1 MIQRNPA
8 IDETIVISPQNLSI
22 VNYLSVENISKSFGA
37 RTLFKDLSFGIAQG
51 QKVALVA
58 QNGTGK
64 TSIMEML
71 AGHEQPDTGLVTYR
85 KGIKVGYLTQDPDID
100 PTLSILDNVLSA
112 DNPATEAIRQYEI
125 ALENPEKEDEYQ
137 RAFDQMD
144 RHNAWDFEA
153 QVKQILGKL
162 GLQEVN
168 RIANNLSGGQR
179 KRIALARTLISKPEI
194 LIFDEPTNHL
204 DVEMIEW
211 LEEYLSQPSIT
222 LFMVTHDRYF
232 LERVCDQIFELE
244 NETLYSHPGN
254 YSNFLERKAER
265 EEIEGVNV
273 GKAKNLLKKELEWMR
288 RQPKARGTK
297 SKARIDSFYELK
309 GEANKDLSKGQLDME
324 VQMTRLGS
332 KILELHRIK
341 KSYGDLKIL
350 DGFDYT
356 FKRGE
361 RIGIVG
367 PNGVG
372 KTTLLKILTG
382 NEEIDGGKVITGE
395 TVKFGFYTQA
405 GINLNGDKRVI
416 EVVKEI
422 ADFIPIGKKGR
433 NVTASQMLD
442 RFLFEGDKQY
452 TYVSKLSGGEKRR
465 LYLLTV
471 LMDNPNFLILD
482 EPTNDLDILTLNV
495 LEEFLLEFQGCL
507 MVVTH
512 DRYFMD
518 KLTDH
523 LFVFRGNGEI
533 KDFNGN
539 YREYKAY
546 EEDRLETEKLRNKSL
561 AKAPKQATR
570 KEEASKK
577 MTYGERLEFEALGK
591 EVEKLE
597 ERKAEIAK
605 AFEDASLDAN
615 KLEEL
620 SREMNE
626 VQDELDEK
634 ELRWLELSEMEG

>member
-1 MIQRNPA
+1 MI
-8 IDETIVISPQNLSI
+8 
-22 VNYLSVENISKSFGA
+22 NYLSVENISKSFGA

-71 AGHEQPDTGLVTYR
+71 AGNEKPDSGLVTYR
-85 KGIKVGYLTQDPDID
+85 KGINVGYLTQDPEID
-100 PTLSILDNVLSA
+100 TSLSILDNVLSI
-112 DNPATEAIRQYEI
+112 DNPIAHVIKQYEM
-125 ALENPEKEDEYQ
+125 AVEAPENVDAFQK
-137 RAFDQMD
+137 AFDLMD
-144 RHNAWDFEA
+144 QHNAWDFEA
-153 QVKQILGKL
+153 QVKQVLGKL
-162 GLQEVN
+162 GLHDVN
-168 RIANNLSGGQR
+168 RTADNLSGGQR
-179 KRIALARTLISKPEI
+179 KRIALARTLISKPDI

-232 LERVCDQIFELE
+232 LERICDQIFELE

-309 GEANKDLSKGQLDME
+309 KDANKDLSKGQLDME

-382 NEEIDGGKVITGE
+382 SEEIDGGKVITGE
-395 TVKFGFYTQA
+395 TVKFGFYTQS
-405 GINLNGDKRVI
+405 GINLDGDKRVI

-452 TYVSKLSGGEKRR
+452 TFVSKLSGGEKRR
-465 LYLLTV
+465 LYLLTI

-507 MVVTH
+507 IVVTH

-539 YREYKAY
+539 YREYKAW
-546 EEDRLETEKLRNKSL
+546 EEDRLATEKLREKGIGKV
-561 AKAPKQATR
+561 AKAAPKKDTG
-570 KEEASKK
+570 KL
-577 MTYGERLEFEALGK
+577 TYGERLELDGLGA
-591 EVEKLE
+591 ELEKLE
-597 ERKAEIAK
+597 ARKAEIAK
-605 AFEDASLDAN
+605 EFENASVDAE

-620 SREMNE
+620 SREMKAL
-626 VQDELDEK
+626 QKELDEK
-634 ELRWLELSEMEG
+634 EMRWLELSEKEG

>member
-1 MIQRNPA
+1 MMGGKNGLRNFTA
-8 IDETIVISPQNLSI
+8 KFKI

-71 AGHEQPDTGLVTYR
+71 AGHEQPDTGNITFR
-85 KGIKVGYLTQDPDID
+85 KGVKVGYLTQDPDID
-100 PTLSILDNVLSA
+100 ASISILDNVLSA
-112 DNPATEAIRQYEI
+112 DNPATEAIRHYEI
-125 ALENPEKEDEYQ
+125 ALENPEKEAEYQ

-162 GLQEVN
+162 GLHEVN

-297 SKARIDSFYELK
+297 SKARIDSFYDLK
-309 GEANKDLSKGQLDME
+309 KDANKDLSRGELDME
-324 VQMTRLGS
+324 VKMTRLGS
-332 KILELHRIK
+332 KILELHRIR

-372 KTTLLKILTG
+372 KTTLLRILTG
-382 NEEIDGGKVITGE
+382 KEKPDGGKVVTGE

-405 GINLNGDKRVI
+405 GIKLDDDKRVI
-416 EVVKEI
+416 EVVREI
-422 ADFIPIGKKGR
+422 ADDIPIGKKGR
-433 NVTASQMLD
+433 SITASQMLD

-507 MVVTH
+507 IVVTH

-523 LFVFRGNGEI
+523 LFVFRGDGEI

-561 AKAPKQATR
+561 AKPPKQTAK
-570 KEEASKK
+570 KEESGKK
-577 MTYGERLEFEALGK
+577 MTYGERLEFENLGK
-591 EVEKLE
+591 EVEELE

-605 AFEDASLDAN
+605 AFEDASLDAS

-634 ELRWLELSEMEG
+634 ELRWLELSEMEN

>member
-1 MIQRNPA
+1 MI
-8 IDETIVISPQNLSI
+8 
-22 VNYLSVENISKSFGA
+22 NYLSVENISKSFGA

-71 AGHEQPDTGLVTYR
+71 AGNEKPDAGLVTYR
-85 KGIKVGYLTQDPDID
+85 RGINVGYLTQDPEID
-100 PTLSILDNVLSA
+100 TSLSILDNVLSI
-112 DNPATEAIRQYEI
+112 DNPIAHIIKQYEV
-125 ALENPEKEDEYQ
+125 AMENPEKVDAYQ

-144 RHNAWDFEA
+144 QHNAWDFEA
-153 QVKQILGKL
+153 QVKQVLGKL
-162 GLQEVN
+162 GLHDVN

-179 KRIALARTLISKPEI
+179 KRIALARTLISKPDI

-232 LERVCDQIFELE
+232 LERICDQIFELE

-254 YSNFLERKAER
+254 YSSFLERKAER

-273 GKAKNLLKKELEWMR
+273 GKAKNLMKKELEWMR

-297 SKARIDSFYELK
+297 SKARIDSFYEIK
-309 GEANKDLSKGQLDME
+309 KEAGKDLSKGQLDME

-341 KSYGDLKIL
+341 KNYGDLKIL

-382 NEEIDGGKVITGE
+382 SEEIDGGKVITGE
-395 TVKFGFYTQA
+395 TVKFGFYTQS
-405 GINLNGDKRVI
+405 GINIDGDKRVI

-465 LYLLTV
+465 LYLLTI

-539 YREYKAY
+539 YREYKVY
-546 EEDRLETEKLRNKSL
+546 EEDRLATEKLREKGI
-561 AKAPKQATR
+561 AKTPKATP
-570 KEEASKK
+570 KKDASKL
-577 MTYGERLEFEALGK
+577 TYGERLELESLGG
-591 EVEKLE
+591 EMEKLE
-597 ERKAEIAK
+597 TRKAEIAK
-605 AFEDASLDAN
+605 EFENATLDAE

-620 SREMNE
+620 SRESKAL
-626 VQDELDEK
+626 QDELDEK
-634 ELRWLELSEMEG
+634 EMRWLELSEKEG

>member
-1 MIQRNPA
+1 MVF
-8 IDETIVISPQNLSI
+8 VISPPNFRI
-22 VNYLSVENISKSFGA
+22 VNYLSVENISRSFGA

-71 AGHEQPDTGLVTYR
+71 AGNEQPDTGNIVFR
-85 KGIKVGYLTQDPDID
+85 KGVKVGYLTQDPDID
-100 PTLSILDNVLSA
+100 PTISILDNVLA
-112 DNPATEAIRQYEI
+112 VDNPMTEAIKRYEV
-125 ALENPEKEDEYQ
+125 ALEHPESDEYQ
-137 RAFDQMD
+137 RAFDKMD
-144 RHNAWDFEA
+144 QLNAWDFEA
-153 QVKQILGKL
+153 QVKQVLGKL
-162 GLQEVN
+162 GLHDSN
-168 RIANNLSGGQR
+168 RIASNLSGGQR
-179 KRIALARTLISKPEI
+179 KRIALARTLISKPELLI
-194 LIFDEPTNHL
+194 LDEPTNHL

-232 LERVCDQIFELE
+232 LERVCDHIFELE
-244 NETLYSHPGN
+244 NETFYSHPGN
-254 YSNFLERKAER
+254 YSQFLERKAER

-309 GEANKDLSKGQLDME
+309 KEAHKDLSKGELDME
-324 VQMTRLGS
+324 VKMTRLGS
-332 KILELHRIK
+332 KILELHRIR

-372 KTTLLKILTG
+372 KTTLLKLLTG
-382 NEEIDGGKVITGE
+382 VEKPDGGKIITGE
-395 TVKFGFYTQA
+395 TVKFGFYTQS
-405 GINLNGDKRVI
+405 GIQLDGEKRVI
-416 EVVKEI
+416 EVVREI
-422 ADFIPIGKKGR
+422 ADYIPIGKKGR
-433 NVTASQMLD
+433 NITASQMLD

-465 LYLLTV
+465 LYLLTI

-495 LEEFLLEFQGCL
+495 LEEFLMEFQGCL
-507 MVVTH
+507 IVVTH

-523 LFVFRGNGEI
+523 LFVFRGNGEV

-539 YREYKAY
+539 YREYKVY

-561 AKAPKQATR
+561 AKSPKKKDAKKETDGGTR
-570 KEEASKK
+570 KRTYAENIELEKLEKELEE
-577 MTYGERLEFEALGK
+577 
-591 EVEKLE
+591 LE
-597 ERKAEIAK
+597 ERKADIAK
-605 AFEDASLDAN
+605 GFEDATADAT

-626 VQDELDEK
+626 LQDALDEK
-634 ELRWLELSEMEG
+634 ELRWLELSELDDF